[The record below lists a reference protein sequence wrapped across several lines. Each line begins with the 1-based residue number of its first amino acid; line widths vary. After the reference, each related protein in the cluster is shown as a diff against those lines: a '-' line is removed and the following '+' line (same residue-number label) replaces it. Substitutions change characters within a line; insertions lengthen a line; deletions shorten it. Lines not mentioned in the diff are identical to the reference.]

1 MLSYREL
8 KPGTIFVM
16 NGEPYEVLE
25 YNFLRL
31 QQRKPVVQTKIKNL
45 ISGKITEKSFRQ
57 SDSFEE
63 AEIVRKK
70 AIFIYMRSLPTGRQE
85 FWFRDPKDPSQ
96 RFSLSEDI
104 VGEKKK
110 FLKTNAEIEISEFR
124 EKPINISL
132 PIKMD
137 FKVIEAPP
145 ATRGNTVQSST
156 KVITIE
162 TGAQITVPLFINE
175 GDVIKINTQTGE
187 YVERVEKVK

>member
-1 MLSYREL
+1 
-8 KPGTIFVM
+8 M

-85 FWFRDPKDPSQ
+85 FWFRDPKDPNQ

-110 FLKTNAEIEISEFR
+110 FLKTNSEIEIFEFR
-124 EKPINISL
+124 EKPIGISL

-137 FKVIEAPP
+137 FAVKEAPP
-145 ATRGNTVQSST
+145 GERGNTAQGGT
-156 KVITIE
+156 KTIVLE
-162 TGAQITVPLFINE
+162 NGLEIQAPLFINA
-175 GDVIKINTQTGE
+175 GDIIRLNTQTGE
-187 YVERVEKVK
+187 YSERVEKG

>member
-63 AEIVRKK
+63 TEIVRKK

-137 FKVIEAPP
+137 FAVKEAPP
-145 ATRGNTVQSST
+145 GERGNTAQGGT
-156 KVITIE
+156 KTIVLE
-162 TGAQITVPLFINE
+162 NGLEIQAPLFINA
-175 GDVIKINTQTGE
+175 GDIIRLNTQTGE
-187 YVERVEKVK
+187 YSERVEKG